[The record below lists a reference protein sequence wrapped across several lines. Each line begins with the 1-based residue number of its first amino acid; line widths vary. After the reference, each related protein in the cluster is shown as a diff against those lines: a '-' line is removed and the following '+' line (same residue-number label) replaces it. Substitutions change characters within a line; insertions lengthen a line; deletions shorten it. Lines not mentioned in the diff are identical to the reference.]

1 MMIGIENYYTF
12 LFAGILLNLT
22 PGADSIYIISRSAAQ
37 GRRAGIA
44 SVLGIMTGSM
54 IHTTFAALGLS
65 MILATSALAYEIV
78 KYAGAGY
85 LMYLGIKMLVVPSG
99 TIITQ
104 NELQKDRLIE
114 IYRQGVLTNVLNP
127 KVALFFLS
135 FLPQFMNP
143 QYAKGPLPFLLLG
156 LTFTATGTLW
166 CLIVAYSAAS
176 LTKRLRQNQILMK
189 IMQKF
194 CGCVFILLGLQLA
207 VRK

>member
-1 MMIGIENYYTF
+1 MIGIENYYTF
-12 LFAGILLNLT
+12 LFAGIVLNLT
-22 PGADSIYIISRSAAQ
+22 PGADTIYIISRSVAQ
-37 GRRAGIA
+37 GRRAGIV

-85 LMYLGIKMLVVPSG
+85 LIYLGIKMLILKSD
-99 TIITQ
+99 TFITQ
-104 NELQKDRLIE
+104 NGIQEDRLIE

-135 FLPQFMNP
+135 FLPQFVNP
-143 QYAKGPLPFLLLG
+143 QYTKGPLPFLLLG
-156 LTFTATGTLW
+156 LTFTTTGTIW
-166 CLIVAYSAAS
+166 CLIVAYSSAS
-176 LTKRLRQNQILMK
+176 LTKRLRQNQILMN
-189 IMQKF
+189 IMQKI
-194 CGCVFILLGLQLA
+194 CGFVFIFLGLQLA

>member
-1 MMIGIENYYTF
+1 MFGIENYYTF
-12 LFAGILLNLT
+12 LFAGIILNLT
-22 PGADSIYIISRSAAQ
+22 PGADTIYIISRSAAQ

-54 IHTTFAALGLS
+54 IHTTFAAVGLS

-85 LMYLGIKMLVVPSG
+85 LIYLGIKMLVLKSG
-99 TIITQ
+99 TFITQ
-104 NELQKDRLIE
+104 NELKEDRLIE

-135 FLPQFMNP
+135 FLPQFINP
-143 QYAKGPLPFLLLG
+143 QYTKGPLPFLLLG
-156 LTFTATGTLW
+156 LTFTTTGTIW

-176 LTKRLRQNQILMK
+176 LTKQLRQNQILMK
-189 IMQKF
+189 IMQKL
-194 CGCVFILLGLQLA
+194 CGVVFILLGLQLA
-207 VRK
+207 IRK

>member
-1 MMIGIENYYTF
+1 MIGIENYYTF
-12 LFAGILLNLT
+12 LFAGIILNLT
-22 PGADSIYIISRSAAQ
+22 PGADTIYIISRSVAQ
-37 GRRAGIA
+37 GRRAGIV

-85 LMYLGIKMLVVPSG
+85 LIYLGIKMLILKSD
-99 TIITQ
+99 TFITQ
-104 NELQKDRLIE
+104 NGIQEDRLIE

-135 FLPQFMNP
+135 FLPQFVNP
-143 QYAKGPLPFLLLG
+143 QYTKGPLPFLLLG
-156 LTFTATGTLW
+156 LTFTTTGTIW

-176 LTKRLRQNQILMK
+176 LTQRLRQNQILVK
-189 IMQKF
+189 IMQKI
-194 CGCVFILLGLQLA
+194 CGFVFIFLGLQLA

>member
-1 MMIGIENYYTF
+1 MMGIENFYTF
-12 LFAGILLNLT
+12 LFAGIVLNLT
-22 PGADSIYIISRSAAQ
+22 PGADTIYIISRSVAQ

-65 MILATSALAYEIV
+65 MMLATSALAYEIV

-85 LMYLGIKMLVVPSG
+85 LIYLGIKMLILKSD
-99 TIITQ
+99 TFITQ
-104 NELQKDRLIE
+104 NGIQEDRLIE

-135 FLPQFMNP
+135 FLPQFVNP
-143 QYAKGPLPFLLLG
+143 QYTKGPLPFLLLG
-156 LTFTATGTLW
+156 LTFTTTGTIW
-166 CLIVAYSAAS
+166 CLIVAYSSAS
-176 LTKRLRQNQILMK
+176 LTKRLRQNQIPMK
-189 IMQKF
+189 IMQKI
-194 CGCVFILLGLQLA
+194 CGFVFIFLGLQLA